1 MQMKRWLA
9 LLVTIMVILS
19 VLFPIA
25 QVSAEKQTASTS
37 AVTQTDSKQ
46 DEYPTYREHLE
57 KYNTTAH
64 PLTEISVSA
73 DQFQINTPDSVV
85 SENNAV
91 TFQQENGSVIIPIEI
106 EEEGLYC
113 LSFEYIP
120 KESTFAAI
128 SFNLRINGELQFDSM
143 DMLTLDR
150 PWKNAGK
157 TKTDSRGNEILPE
170 QEEVQEWTQATLKDP
185 QGRYND
191 ALEFYLKKGANKL
204 QLTAVYDGFAISKI
218 TVYNKEEPKSYNQ
231 VKQIYA
237 QNNYQQTDG
246 QVKFIEAEDYTEKSD
261 STILPDSD
269 KRDTMTQP
277 NDPVKMLYNI
287 VSGERYSTAGQW
299 IKWKFTVDQTGLYQ
313 ISFRVRQ
320 ADKSGFTS
328 SRKMYINDE
337 VVFDECSIIS
347 FSSNN
352 SWYRQTLDDG
362 NETCQFYFEAG
373 KEYELKLEVVPGVFS
388 DTTLVLDDCIYQL
401 NTLYRSV
408 VMIAGTNPDKYRD
421 YKLASEIPNF
431 KATVQSLLQTLK
443 GQEQKIIEI
452 NGGKSGNELTSIR
465 SLINRLNTVMNNPD
479 SLAKTLSSFKSDIES
494 LSAWNMDAKEQPLD
508 LDYIVIHSENAELPA
523 QRDNFFQHIWFELR
537 RLIASYGED
546 YGVIG
551 DTDET
556 MESISVWMALGRDQ
570 MNVFKDL
577 VDNDFTEKYRIRVNT
592 SLVTTGI
599 REAVLAGRAPD
610 AIVYL
615 ASDEPVNLAIRNA
628 LEDLSQYDGFDEVKS
643 WFAEGSTLPFEF
655 EGGCYA
661 LPLTETFPMMFVRT
675 DIFEEQGITAP
686 KTWDD
691 MYNIAAVLQRQNME
705 IGIPSTIG
713 MYASLLFQNS
723 GDFFTENLTQTGF
736 DSEAAVN
743 AFKTWTGF
751 FSQYGFPISF
761 DFYNRFRSGEMP
773 IGIAAYTLYTQLEV
787 TAPEI
792 SGRWEMLPIPGIK
805 QEDGSINNTV
815 NISNSTG
822 VSTSAGLDQFMQSAV
837 IFKSSKNKEAAW
849 KLLKWFSGED
859 AQVEFGLGIE
869 SVMGS
874 LARYA
879 PVNLAAF
886 ERMPWTGTQ
895 KQQIK
900 AQWKNVKLIQEIPGN
915 YYVARGINNAFR
927 RTIYDNENPVD
938 MLHKYNIQINKEIER
953 KHREFYSEK

>member
-1 MQMKRWLA
+1 MKRWLA

-25 QVSAEKQTASTS
+25 QVSAEKQTTPSS
-37 AVTQTDSKQ
+37 AVTQTDSKKN
-46 DEYPTYREHLE
+46 EYPTYREHLE
-57 KYNTTAH
+57 KYDTAAH
-64 PLTEISVSA
+64 PLAEISVSA
-73 DQFQINTPDSVV
+73 DQFQINTADSVV
-85 SENNAV
+85 SENDAV
-91 TFQQENGSVIIPIEI
+91 AFQQENGSITIPIEI
-106 EEEGLYC
+106 AEEGLYC
-113 LSFEYIP
+113 LSFDYIP
-120 KESTFAAI
+120 KESNFSAI
-128 SFNLRINGELQFDSM
+128 SFSLRINGELQFDSM
-143 DMLTLDR
+143 DMLMLDR
-150 PWKNAGK
+150 PWKNAGEI
-157 TKTDSRGNEILPE
+157 KTDSRGNEILPE
-170 QEEVQEWTQATLKDP
+170 QEEVREWAQATLKDP

-191 ALEFYLKKGANKL
+191 SLEFYLKKGINEL
-204 QLTAVYDGFAISKI
+204 QLTAVYDGFALSKI
-218 TVYNKEEPKSYNQ
+218 TAFNTEKPQPYGQ
-231 VKQIYA
+231 VQQQYE
-237 QNNYQQTDG
+237 QNNYQKTD
-246 QVKFIEAEDYTEKSD
+246 QQLKFIEAEDYIEKSD

-277 NDPVKMLYNI
+277 NDPVKMLYNM
-287 VSGERYSTAGQW
+287 VPGERYSTTGQW

-320 ADKSGFTS
+320 AEKSGFTS
-328 SRKMYINDE
+328 NRKLYINDE
-337 VVFDECSIIS
+337 VAFEECNILS
-347 FSSNN
+347 FASSN
-352 SWYRQTLDDG
+352 SWYRQILGDNNG
-362 NETCQFYFEAG
+362 AYLFYFEAG
-373 KEYELKLEVVPGVFS
+373 KEYELKLEAVPGAFS

-431 KATVQSLLQTLK
+431 KETVQSLLQTLK
-443 GQEQKIIEI
+443 EQEQKIIEI
-452 NGGKSGNELTSIR
+452 NSGKSGSELTSIR
-465 SLINRLNTVMNNPD
+465 SLINRLNTVMDNPD

-508 LDYIVIHSENAELPA
+508 LDYIAIHSENAKLPA
-523 QRDNFFQHIWFELR
+523 QRDNFFQRMWFELR

-551 DTDET
+551 DSDET

-577 VDNDFTEKYRIRVNT
+577 VDNNFTEKYRIKVNT
-592 SLVTTGI
+592 SLVNTGI
-599 REAVLAGRAPD
+599 REAVLAGKAPD

-628 LEDLSQYDGFDEVKS
+628 LEDLSKYDGFDEVKS
-643 WFAEGSTLPFEF
+643 WLAEGSTLPFEF

-675 DIFEEQGITAP
+675 DIFEELGITAP

-713 MYASLLFQNS
+713 MYASLLFQN
-723 GDFFTENLTQTGF
+723 GGEFFSENLTQTGF

-761 DFYNRFRSGEMP
+761 DFYNRFRSGAMP
-773 IGIAAYTLYTQLEV
+773 IGIASYTLYTQLEV

-792 SGRWEMLPIPGIK
+792 SGRWEMLPVPGIK
-805 QEDGSINNTV
+805 QADGSINNTV

-869 SVMGS
+869 SVMGP

-886 ERMPWTGTQ
+886 ERMPWTSTQ

-953 KHREFYSEK
+953 KHREFYSDK